1 MDPYDLDEAIGSDAY
16 DLDGAKV
23 GRIGQV
29 YVDDQTDEPT
39 WASVRT
45 GLFGTRESFVPL
57 DGATFDGGRLTVAY
71 SKDRITD
78 APTVDADGH
87 LSPEEED
94 ELYAYYGGTWPDDS
108 TGTSDPAATGTEPVG
123 AAGTT
128 GPDTRGSTDDDA
140 ITRSEERLQVGT
152 TSGVAGRA
160 RLRKY
165 VVVEEEQVTVPVR
178 REKVVLETVGTDT
191 GTDTATDTATDTGSQ
206 AAQTLPAEGGSG
218 ASSGAGE
225 PAPPTAGAA
234 DQDAPEMILHEERP
248 VVSTETV
255 PVERVRV
262 GTVEETVEERVT
274 APVRKER
281 VALEEDVPPS
291 TGA

>member
-1 MDPYDLDEAIGSDAY
+1 MDPYHLDEAIGSDAY

-71 SKDRITD
+71 PKDRID
-78 APTVDADGH
+78 KAPGVDAHGH

-94 ELYAYYGGTWPDDS
+94 ELYAYYGGTGPDDA
-108 TGTSDPAATGTEPVG
+108 TGTGPAATVTEPVVP
-123 AAGTT
+123 AGTT
-128 GPDTRGSTDDDA
+128 GPDTPGSPDDDA
-140 ITRSEERLQVGT
+140 ITRSEERLQAGT

-165 VVVEEEQVTVPVR
+165 VVVEEQQVTVPVR
-178 REKVVLETVGTDT
+178 REKVVLETPGTET
-191 GTDTATDTATDTGSQ
+191 GTGAG
-206 AAQTLPAEGGSG
+206 QTSHAERGGG
-218 ASSGAGE
+218 TSSGVGGPVPAAGD
-225 PAPPTAGAA
+225 A
-234 DQDAPEMILHEERP
+234 DQDTPEVILHEERP

-255 PVERVRV
+255 PVERVRLD
-262 GTVEETVEERVT
+262 TVEETVEERVT

-281 VALEEDVPPS
+281 VALEEDGPPPAS
-291 TGA
+291 G

>member
-1 MDPYDLDEAIGSDAY
+1 MDPYHLDEAIGSDAY
-16 DLDGAKV
+16 DPDGAKV

-71 SKDRITD
+71 PKDRIKD

-94 ELYAYYGGTWPDDS
+94 ELYAYYASTGPDDS
-108 TGTSDPAATGTEPVG
+108 TGTDPATGTERVVP
-123 AAGTT
+123 AQTT
-128 GPDTRGSTDDDA
+128 GPDATGSTDDA

-178 REKVVLETVGTDT
+178 REKVVLETPGTET
-191 GTDTATDTATDTGSQ
+191 GTGT
-206 AAQTLPAEGGSG
+206 AQTPHADGGSG
-218 ASSGAGE
+218 TSAGVGQPV
-225 PAPPTAGAA
+225 PAAGDA
-234 DQDAPEMILHEERP
+234 DQDAPEIILHEERP

-255 PVERVRV
+255 PVERVRLD
-262 GTVEETVEERVT
+262 TVEETVEERVT

-281 VALEEDVPPS
+281 VALEDYVPPS
-291 TGA
+291 TGG

>member
-16 DLDGAKV
+16 DPDGAKV

-71 SKDRITD
+71 PKDRIKD

-94 ELYAYYGGTWPDDS
+94 ELYAYYASTGPDDS
-108 TGTSDPAATGTEPVG
+108 TGTDPATGTERVVP
-123 AAGTT
+123 AQTT
-128 GPDTRGSTDDDA
+128 GPDATGSTDDA

-178 REKVVLETVGTDT
+178 REKVVLETPGTDSGTDT
-191 GTDTATDTATDTGSQ
+191 GTDTGTGTGTGTV
-206 AAQTLPAEGGSG
+206 QTSHAEGGSG

-225 PAPPTAGAA
+225 PVPAAGDA

-255 PVERVRV
+255 PVERVRLD
-262 GTVEETVEERVT
+262 TVEETVEERVT
-274 APVRKER
+274 EPVRKER

-291 TGA
+291 TGG